1 MIIRQTIFGIIY
13 LVLGVLTLEMVL
25 IHDRKA
31 SLMEEW
37 IGMDDHGIQ
46 IMIVLF
52 FPVVLLFILLMVVI
66 PKILWSLIIKPIR
79 ILVEVIGYYA
89 ILFVERLKRK

>member
-1 MIIRQTIFGIIY
+1 MIIRCIIFAIIY

-25 IHDRKA
+25 VHDRNA
-31 SLMEEW
+31 SLMEQW
-37 IGMDDHGIQ
+37 IGMDDHEIQ
-46 IMIVLF
+46 IMIVLG
-52 FPVVLLFILLMVVI
+52 FPIVLLFILLMVVI

>member
-1 MIIRQTIFGIIY
+1 MTIRCIIFAIIY

-25 IHDRKA
+25 VHDRKT
-31 SLMEEW
+31 SFMEEW

-52 FPVVLLFILLMVVI
+52 FPGCPAFYITYGCNTQNIME
-66 PKILWSLIIKPIR
+66 S
-79 ILVEVIGYYA
+79 YYKA
-89 ILFVERLKRK
+89 HKDTG